1 MRESSPQQR
10 LQLWSDRLRRAA
22 GSVWIRISVTAVL
35 LSLVASQV
43 DWTTAANRI
52 AEGSWAWFVAA
63 IGTLFAAQM
72 IAAVRWRLLLT
83 GASLDRPLLMVV
95 RAYLIGVFANSFLP
109 TAFGGDFARAW
120 LLARP
125 GAPLVRALLS
135 VAVDRFIAFWCL
147 VALAWLALSTNPE
160 AVPGSLVAALLSVT
174 AAGLA
179 VSVLVI
185 VFALRGGRKLARKL
199 PERILGWARE
209 TRETLLLYKGKPK
222 LLGAAAVLGLAF
234 QFLTVLAMW
243 MVAKAIDVQI
253 AFSLLA
259 VVLPLVLAITLVPIS
274 IAGFGVREGGM
285 VLLLGTAGY
294 SATEATLLSL
304 VGVAALTVSSLPGA
318 AAMVV
323 GHLFPSRDELEAAE
337 LAMRRD
343 SQGPL
348 TERTL
353 PDSTSAR
360 ARVGEGS

>member
-1 MRESSPQQR
+1 MSKSSSQLR
-10 LQLWSDRLRRAA
+10 LQVWSNRLRRAA
-22 GSVWIRISVTAVL
+22 GSVWIRISVTAL
-35 LSLVASQV
+35 LLGLVASQV

-52 AEGSWAWFVAA
+52 AEGSWAWFAA
-63 IGTLFAAQM
+63 ATGTLFAAQM

-83 GASLDRPLLMVV
+83 GASLDRPLLMVI
-95 RAYLIGVFANSFLP
+95 RAYLVGVFANTFLP
-109 TAFGGDFARAW
+109 TAFGGDFTRAW

-147 VALAWLALSTNPE
+147 VALAWLALPANPE
-160 AVPGSLVAALLSVT
+160 AVPGSLVAALLGVT

-185 VFALRGGRKLARKL
+185 VFALRGGRRLARKL

-209 TRETLLLYKGKPK
+209 TRETLRLYQGKPK
-222 LLGAAAVLGLAF
+222 LLTAATGLGLAF

-259 VVLPLVLAITLVPIS
+259 VVLPLVLAITLVPVS

-304 VGVAALTVSSLPGA
+304 VGVAALVVSSLPGA
-318 AAMVV
+318 AAMMV
-323 GHLFPSRDELEAAE
+323 GHMLPTRDELEAAE
-337 LAMRRD
+337 LAMRKE
-343 SQGPL
+343 SQAPP
-348 TERTL
+348 TERTVAG
-353 PDSTSAR
+353 PTKAR
-360 ARVGEGS
+360 ARAGGGS